1 MPESG
6 RTPVPSRNEDQP
18 VWYVYLLE
26 CADGTLYCGVTTDPA
41 RRLAEHNGERPGG
54 AKYTTG
60 RRPVRML
67 AAVEQRDRAA
77 ACRLERLVKTIPRKA
92 KMALLLAAGKPS
104 KQPYPTRRAAPSDN
118 DVDGGETMLRNDF
131 TRCFHRG
138 GGTGPEEIL
147 SGKSTRG

>member
-1 MPESG
+1 M
-6 RTPVPSRNEDQP
+6 
-18 VWYVYLLE
+18 WYVYLLE

-92 KMALLLAAGKPS
+92 KMALLLTAGKPS
-104 KQPYPTRRAAPSDN
+104 KQPYPARRAAPSDN
-118 DVDGGETMLRNDF
+118 DVDGMEVAHSHDF
-131 TRCFHRG
+131 TLRFVRN
-138 GGTGPEEIL
+138 GGTGPDGIL
-147 SGKSTRG
+147 PKRRARE